1 MPLLK
6 VQLNHPGKEKIFR
19 IGKGYHIEGNLIMR
33 DWNDELKHYRKF
45 IRCGGQYLTDLK
57 SKPNKAL
64 LYFWGEWEGHSIF
77 TPLESEKPNGIHEPF
92 HSLQNFGRMNTD
104 PYVYGTDFKYATC
117 SQTGKLGDLSPD
129 SLVFFGTTTDNGFE
143 LDTVFVVK
151 SHETA
156 ESVFK
161 TSAAAYS
168 DTYKEQT
175 VARLGEAYL
184 GPTYSISKKIYRSI
198 SWWDNPNYFSFV
210 PCRLNYLEQ
219 PSKVVLPIPP
229 FSSQKVGHPF
239 SHLDKYDHQLLW
251 TLVVTEVLKQG
262 FCIGIRFT
270 ESNCSQRGTYPQIR
284 LAWNIG

>member
-19 IGKGYHIEGNLIMR
+19 IGEGYHIERNLIIR
-33 DWNDELKHYRKF
+33 EWNDELKHYRKF
-45 IRCGGQYLTDLK
+45 IKCGGQYLTDLN
-57 SKPNKAL
+57 SKPL
-64 LYFWGEWEGHSIF
+64 SSPLYFWGEWEGHSIF

-92 HSLQNFGRMNTD
+92 HSFGNIGRMNTD

-117 SQTGKLGDLSPD
+117 SQTGKLKDLSPD
-129 SLVFFGTTTDNGFE
+129 SLVFFGTTTDKGFE

-168 DTYKEQT
+168 DTYKGQT
-175 VARLGEAYL
+175 LARLGETYL
-184 GPTYSISKKIYRSI
+184 GPNYSTYKKIYRSLT
-198 SWWDNPNYFSFV
+198 WWDNQSYFSFV
-210 PCRLNYLEQ
+210 PCRMNYLKQ

-229 FSSQKVGHPF
+229 FSRQKVGHPY
-239 SHLDKYDHQLLW
+239 SHLDRYDHNSLW
-251 TLVVTEVLKQG
+251 ESVVDEILNQG
-262 FCIGIRFT
+262 FFLGILLT
-270 ESNCSQRGTYPQIR
+270 EPTF
-284 LAWNIG
+284 